1 MKIGILATGHS
12 PDALINDLGDYD
24 ALFKKLLGSYDFEF
38 ETYTVVDGI
47 FPDGPEAADGWL
59 ITGSKH
65 GAYEPH
71 DWIPSLEDLIR
82 KIHHDKRPLV
92 GICFGHQIIAQA
104 LGGRVE
110 KFDGGWSVGLTDYEI
125 DGQTYSLNAWHQD
138 QVVSLPADAR
148 VIGQSDFCANAVLS
162 YGDHILTFQPH
173 PEFDASFTKGLIDH
187 RGQGVVPDDLL
198 NSATSRLKEQA
209 AQPEMAEK
217 IARHFQQEKRT

>member
-24 ALFKKLLGSYDFEF
+24 TLFKKLLGSYDFEF
-38 ETYTVVDGI
+38 ETYAVVDGI
-47 FPDGPEAADGWL
+47 FPNGLEAADGWL

-71 DWIPSLEDLIR
+71 DWIPPLEDLIR

-92 GICFGHQIIAQA
+92 GICFGHQTIAQA

-110 KFDGGWSVGLTDYEI
+110 KFEGGWSVGLTDYEI
-125 DGQTYSLNAWHQD
+125 DGQTCSLNAWHQD
-138 QVVSLPADAR
+138 QVVTLPTDAQ
-148 VIGQSDFCANAVLS
+148 VIGRSDFCANAVLS
-162 YGDHILTFQPH
+162 YSNHILTFQPH
-173 PEFDASFTKGLIDH
+173 PEFDASFINGLIDH
-187 RGQGVVPDDLL
+187 RGQGVVPDELL
-198 NSATSRLKEQA
+198 NSAKSRLQEQA
-209 AQPEMAEK
+209 AQPEIADK

>member
-1 MKIGILATGHS
+1 MSLDHNLNKI
-12 PDALINDLGDYD
+12 LIVD
-24 ALFKKLLGSYDFEF
+24 FGSQFTQLIARRIREL
-38 ETYTVVDGI
+38 GI
-47 FPDGPEAADGWL
+47 FCEIISHKKVKNKNIDSLVKGIILSGGPL
-59 ITGSKH
+59 NV
-65 GAYEPH
+65 YEIKRYSF
-71 DWIPSLEDLIR
+71 DKKIIQKGIPIL
-82 KIHHDKRPLV
+82 

-125 DGQTYSLNAWHQD
+125 DGHTYSLNAWHQD
-138 QVVSLPADAR
+138 QVVTLPTDAQ

-173 PEFDASFTKGLIDH
+173 PEFDAAFTKGLIDH

-198 NSATSRLKEQA
+198 NSAKSRLQELA
-209 AQPEMAEK
+209 AQPEMAER